1 MSQTKHCLVTG
12 ASGYIGGRLVPELLS
27 AGHRVRCM
35 ARDAGQL
42 RDRAWAGD
50 VEIAQADVLDEAAL
64 TSALKGIEV
73 AYYLIHSLGTAP
85 GFEERDAAAATTF
98 AQAAA
103 AAGVRRVVY
112 LGGIFPRDD
121 GELSPHLRSRQ
132 QVGDILLAGQVPAVV
147 LQAAVIIG
155 SGSASFE
162 MLRYLTERLPVMIT
176 PRWVRTLI
184 QPIAVTDVLR
194 YLVGWAGIEA
204 SVNRRFDIGGPDV
217 LSYAGMMR
225 AYARVAGLSK
235 RLILPVPLLTPQLS
249 SLWVGLVT
257 PVPAGLARPLV
268 ESLRNRVVC
277 AEHDIASYIPDP
289 PYGLISLD
297 QALALGLRHV
307 RTGEVATRWS
317 AAASDEQAGEL
328 LPSDPLRT
336 DPAWSGG
343 SLYVDERV
351 RRVHASS
358 DALWHTIEGI
368 GGERGWY
375 SFPVAW
381 GMRGLIDRLAG
392 GSGLRRGRRD
402 PDRLETGDPLDFWR
416 VEAIEPGRLLR
427 LRAEMK
433 LPGRAWLE
441 FSIRRDPAGGTIYRQ
456 RAIFRPVG
464 LIGQAYWLLLRPFH
478 GIIFGSMLRN
488 IAATA
493 GRTTQAASSAG

>member
-1 MSQTKHCLVTG
+1 MPQMKHCLVTG

-35 ARDAGQL
+35 ARDAGRL
-42 RDRAWAGD
+42 RDRPWAGD

-64 TSALKGIEV
+64 TSALDGIEV

-103 AAGVRRVVY
+103 AAGVHRVVY

-132 QVGDILLAGQVPAVV
+132 QVGDILLAGQVPAIV

-162 MLRYLTERLPVMIT
+162 MLRYLTERLPVMM
-176 PRWVRTLI
+176 RT
-184 QPIAVTDVLR
+184 
-194 YLVGWAGIEA
+194 
-204 SVNRRFDIGGPDV
+204 
-217 LSYAGMMR
+217 
-225 AYARVAGLSK
+225 YARVAGLSK

-277 AEHDIASYIPDP
+277 AEHDIASYLPDP
-289 PYGLISLD
+289 PWGLIALD
-297 QALALGLRHV
+297 RAVALGLRHV
-307 RTGEVATRWS
+307 RSGEVATRWS
-317 AAASDEQAGEL
+317 AAAADEQAGEL

-343 SLYVDERV
+343 SLYLDERI
-351 RRVHASS
+351 RRVHASA

-381 GMRGLIDRLAG
+381 GLRGLIDRLAG
-392 GSGLRRGRRD
+392 GGGLHRGRRD
-402 PDRLETGDPLDFWR
+402 PDRLEAGDPLDFWR
-416 VEAIEPGRLLR
+416 VEAIEPGHLLR

-464 LIGQAYWLLLRPFH
+464 LIGQAYWLVLRPFH

-488 IAATA
+488 LASTA
-493 GRTTQAASSAG
+493 GRATQAASSAG